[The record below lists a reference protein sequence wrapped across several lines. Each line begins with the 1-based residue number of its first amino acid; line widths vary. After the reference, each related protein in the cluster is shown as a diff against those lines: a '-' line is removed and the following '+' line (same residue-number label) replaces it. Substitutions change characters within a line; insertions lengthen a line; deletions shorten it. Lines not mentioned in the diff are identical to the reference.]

1 MLPFRD
7 KVVEVQS
14 KDRIAQPV
22 TKWWNVWEKHPTRLW
37 MFSVLG
43 LAVICWVAFLWH
55 LGSTGLVDET
65 EPLFAEAARQMTVT
79 GDWITPYFNGETR
92 FDKPPLVYWLM
103 AIGYNLIG
111 VNEWAVRLPSAI
123 SAIALTVLGFYTLRY
138 FGISRPRTLVDQ
150 AVSYPLE
157 KSTSNLTSQASS
169 FPQPPSFP
177 PARGEDSKPLSSQ
190 ERGLERG
197 FPDPVSKVNQHR
209 AEVENTPK
217 LPNLERQRWLSAG
230 IGATLI
236 ALNPITLV
244 WARTG
249 VSDMLLSGCMG
260 TALLS
265 FFIGYVQ
272 GETRRQGD
280 GEQNSRNHGNAKG
293 DPQPMLGFTSGWYLA
308 FYILIALAI
317 LAKGPVGIVLPG
329 LIIGAFL
336 VYLGNFWQVVR
347 EMRLFWGL
355 GIIGVLAIP
364 WYVLVTLANGEDY
377 IEKFFGYH
385 NIERFV
391 GVVNHHWAPWYF
403 YFLVVLVGF
412 APWSCYLPLAIA
424 RLRFWQVKKWRCS
437 PRASQ
442 LGLFALCWFTGV
454 FGFFTIAVTKLP
466 SYVLPL
472 MPAAAILVALLA
484 SDLLTYPRSQ
494 RLWGLRLSA
503 GFNMILLGVIAGAI
517 WYSPNLIGY
526 DPAALN
532 LSETLQ
538 ASGLPLRGGI
548 LWGMAAV
555 AMVIALWQRRGWR
568 WLGTINLVAFVA
580 FVILVVSPAAFL
592 LDQERQLPLRELS
605 AIAAEVNQ
613 PSEELVMMGFE
624 KPSVVFYAQ
633 RSVNYFDAE
642 HKFIAYIEDIAKTE
656 PNPPSTLIL
665 IESKRFNRLKE
676 EWLKPSEY
684 TIIDNKGAYHLI
696 RVTKQVIAHKL

>member
-7 KVVEVQS
+7 KVVEVES

-37 MFSVLG
+37 MYSVLG
-43 LAVICWVAFLWH
+43 LAAICWVAFLWH

-79 GDWITPYFNGETR
+79 GDWITPYFNQETR

-103 AIGYNLIG
+103 AIGYHLIG

-123 SAIALTVLGFYTLRY
+123 SAIALTILGFYTLRY
-138 FGISRPRTLVDQ
+138 FGISRPRTLVDEN
-150 AVSYPLE
+150 SSELE
-157 KSTSNLTSQASS
+157 
-169 FPQPPSFP
+169 
-177 PARGEDSKPLSSQ
+177 D
-190 ERGLERG
+190 
-197 FPDPVSKVNQHR
+197 
-209 AEVENTPK
+209 TPK
-217 LPNLERQRWLSAG
+217 HPNLERQRWLSAA

-272 GETRRQGD
+272 RETGRQEEGAQD
-280 GEQNSRNHGNAKG
+280 SRYHGQTMGNS
-293 DPQPMLGFTSGWYLA
+293 QPRFGFASGWYLA

-336 VYLGNFWQVVR
+336 LYVGKFWQVVR

-377 IEKFFGYH
+377 LEKFFGYH

-391 GVVNHHWAPWYF
+391 GVVNHHGAPWYF

-424 RLRFWQVKKWRCS
+424 RLRFWQVKKWRES

-442 LGLFALCWFTGV
+442 LGLFALCWFVGV

-484 SDLLTYPRSQ
+484 SDLLTYPRRQ

-503 GFNMILLGVIAGAI
+503 GFNLILLGVIAGAI
-517 WYSPNLIGY
+517 WYSPNFIGY

-555 AMVIALWQRRGWR
+555 AAVIALCRRRGWR
-568 WLGTINLVAFVA
+568 WLGTINWVAFVA
-580 FVILVVSPAAFL
+580 FIILVVSPAAFL

-624 KPSVVFYAQ
+624 KPSVVFYAE
-633 RSVNYFDAE
+633 RSVNYFDEE

-656 PNPPSTLIL
+656 PNPPSTLVL
-665 IESKRFNRLKE
+665 IESRRFNRLQE
-676 EWLKPSEY
+676 DWLKPSEY
-684 TIIDNKGAYHLI
+684 TIIDQEGAYHLI
-696 RVTKQVIAHKL
+696 RVTKQVLAHKL